1 LIAGSVNIALNNL
14 WKINQQQDIRWVL
27 NLPLGSYKIIQLKSF
42 GILIINLS
50 NAIRYYT
57 DQQDTYNI

>member
-1 LIAGSVNIALNNL
+1 
-14 WKINQQQDIRWVL
+14 L

-57 DQQDTYNI
+57 DQQDTYNL